1 VPSIALKRLSN
12 RIGLTLLSIIA
23 VALAVAIT
31 VSIPIFAKAI
41 SFVMLEDELDR
52 LSATEGHPPFAVR
65 FSAIPV
71 GQYPLSTDQARTME
85 EHIAQT
91 IAAEVGLPLV
101 AKCRQLESKGVL
113 IRTREERDDGK
124 ATYTTVLQDT
134 RLAVLPGVETR
145 LDIVHGEPMSGV
157 SPDDVLEVWI
167 HHTTASEA
175 SLIVGE
181 VYQLYD
187 ARLKLTI
194 PLRFAGTWRAADP
207 QDTLWLGNPDHVL
220 RRAMLVRESDY
231 RDIVEPL
238 FEQEIRLA
246 SWYLILDHSQ
256 LAPDNVKTHADG
268 LREGNRV
275 VEQYLPHPKMDVS
288 PLDALDSALKRESD
302 LTVLMFVLSV
312 PVIGFLLSFLGLIS
326 GITVRWQRRETAVM
340 ISRGLDSGQ
349 LLDISVLEA
358 GVIVGLGLPLGLLS
372 GVQLARTM
380 GYTQSFLRF
389 VWRPPLQVS
398 AAALN
403 VPSLIAVLC
412 ASLLARLLP
421 VLRLT
426 HRSIITH
433 ERDRARARGK
443 PFWQRFYIDFSLL
456 AVVMYAYRRLSVEG
470 TLVPQAVPG
479 EGRVLSDPLLFL
491 VPSLFVLTLSL
502 LLVRLFPLVMR
513 IGDALFALG
522 RRTVPYLAL
531 RQLSRQSSEY
541 SRALLLV
548 ITALSLGSLMASV
561 ATSLDRWL
569 TDQAYYEVGADVYIK
584 QMYNPAYLGAG
595 IIPSDGAWMLP
606 IASYVEL
613 PGITHAARV
622 GMYDA
627 TIRLSGSQVTMA
639 RYVGVDRLDAGKV
652 LFFRPDF
659 AREPLGGLMNRLA
672 SREDAVLLSEDIMAR
687 GQFGVGDRVPIKVVL
702 VDLFEQETSL
712 STEFTIVG
720 SYEYFPTVYER
731 GQEGQTAII
740 GNLDFLFEQVGG
752 PQLHDIW
759 LDIEPGAEKDTLMT
773 DVRAMRVYIMD
784 WVEAREEIW
793 QARARAEH
801 VGTFGM
807 LTVSFLA
814 AAIAS
819 GIGLLIHNYASLRD
833 RLSRFAVLRAIG
845 LSLRQVL
852 AQITVEYGI
861 LMLYSIGGGT
871 AVGVWAARL
880 FISFFQAADES
891 VLHPPTLIPYIAWRD
906 IGLISGAFALFMVA
920 AQVALLSA
928 TLRRGVF
935 QALQLGDQE

>member
-12 RIGLTLLSIIA
+12 RIGLTLLSIIG

-41 SFVMLEDELDR
+41 SFVMLRDELNR
-52 LSATEGHPPFAVR
+52 LSAKEGHPPFAVR

-71 GQYPLSTDQARTME
+71 GQYALSIAQAQSIE

-91 IAAEVGLPLV
+91 MVAEVGLPLV
-101 AKCRQLESKGVL
+101 AKSRQLESKGVL
-113 IRTREERDDGK
+113 IRAPEEGEGGK
-124 ATYTTVLQDT
+124 PTYRTVLQDT

-145 LDIVHGEPMSGV
+145 LDIVHGEPMSDV
-157 SPDDVLEVWI
+157 SPDDVLDVWI

-181 VYQLYD
+181 IYQLYD
-187 ARLKLTI
+187 ARQKLTI
-194 PLRFAGTWRAADP
+194 PLRFAGTWRAANP
-207 QDTLWLGNPDHVL
+207 QDTFWLGNPDHVL
-220 RRAMLVRESDY
+220 RRAMLVQESDY
-231 RDIVEPL
+231 RDIVEPR

-246 SWYLILDHSQ
+246 SWYLILDDSQ

-275 VEQYLPHPKMDVS
+275 VGQYLPDPKMDVS
-288 PLDALDSALKRESD
+288 PLHALDSALKRESD
-302 LTVLMFVLSV
+302 LTVLLFVLSV
-312 PVIGFLLSFLGLIS
+312 PVVGFLLSFLGLIS
-326 GITVRWQRRETAVM
+326 GITIHWQRRETAVM
-340 ISRGLDSGQ
+340 ISRGLDSRQ
-349 LLDISVLEA
+349 LLGISVLEA
-358 GVIVGLGLPLGLLS
+358 GIVVGLGLPLGLLS

-380 GYTQSFLRF
+380 GYAQSFLRF

-398 AAALN
+398 ATALN
-403 VPSLIAVLC
+403 LPSLIAILC

-421 VLRLT
+421 VLRLM

-433 ERDRARARGK
+433 EQERARHK
-443 PFWQRFYIDFSLL
+443 PFWQRFYIDCLLL
-456 AVVMYAYRRLSVEG
+456 AVVIYAYRRLSAER
-470 TLVPQAVPG
+470 TLVPQVVPG
-479 EGRVLSDPLLFL
+479 DGSTLSDPLLFL
-491 VPSLFVLTLSL
+491 VPALFVLALSL

-513 IGDALFALG
+513 IGDALSALG
-522 RRTVPYLAL
+522 RSIVPYLAC
-531 RQLSRQSSEY
+531 RQLSRQSNQY

-561 ATSLDRWL
+561 ASSLDHWL

-606 IASYVEL
+606 IASYTEL

-627 TIRLSGSQVTMA
+627 TISLSSSQVTTA

-687 GQFGVGDRVPIKVVL
+687 GQFKVGDRVPIKVVL

-720 SYEYFPTVYER
+720 SYEYFSTVYER
-731 GQEGQTAII
+731 GHEGQTAVI

-752 PQLHDIW
+752 PELHDIW
-759 LDIEPGAEKDTLMT
+759 LDIEPGVDKDRLMT
-773 DVRAMRVYIMD
+773 DIKAMRVYIME
-784 WVEAREEIW
+784 WVEAREEIRR
-793 QARARAEH
+793 ARARAEH

-807 LTVSFLA
+807 LTVSFLT
-814 AAIAS
+814 AAIAA

-833 RLSRFAVLRAIG
+833 RLSHFAVLRAIG
-845 LSLRQVL
+845 LSLRQTL

-861 LMLYSIGGGT
+861 LMLYCIGGST

-880 FISFFQAADES
+880 FIPFFQAAEES
-891 VLHPPTLIPYIAWRD
+891 VLQPPVLIPHIAWRD

-920 AQVALLSA
+920 AQIVVLSA
-928 TLRRGVF
+928 TLRKGVF
-935 QALQLGDQE
+935 QALRLGDQE